1 MKNLIDAVKR
11 FRNIRELTEVLSWS
25 DDEIETVEELVEFLK
40 DQAFDLG
47 C

>member
-1 MKNLIDAVKR
+1 MEALILSIKR